1 MGFEFAE
8 QIMSLTPQLRSEV
21 VEITGGRRW
30 FCSYPHSLQYPPSF
44 ISFRGGLKNTFNG
57 PFKIF
62 WVKFWMI
69 GKILNKNFPKKIR
82 KMKNPHF
89 LGGGVNDGILKNYGL

>member
-1 MGFEFAE
+1 MIGK
-8 QIMSLTPQLRSEV
+8 ILN
-21 VEITGGRRW
+21 
-30 FCSYPHSLQYPPSF
+30 
-44 ISFRGGLKNTFNG
+44 KN
-57 PFKIF
+57 F

-89 LGGGVNDGILKNYGL
+89 LGGGVNDGVGQTPNGLI